1 MTVAAGGTAAGNDI
15 VVPAPAGS
23 PAANALVLGTS
34 SGMGGTATNTGS
46 TIRRGET
53 RTVLLFG
60 PGLSGTM
67 QVSLTGPAD
76 VTISNVR
83 TITSTTDTPGIAFSA
98 SAASGAALGARTVIL
113 RATNDDITTFTGG
126 LEVLP

>member
-1 MTVAAGGTAAGNDI
+1 
-15 VVPAPAGS
+15 
-23 PAANALVLGTS
+23 
-34 SGMGGTATNTGS
+34 MGGTASNTGS
-46 TIRRGET
+46 SIRRGET

-83 TITSTTDTPGIAFSA
+83 TITSTTDTPGVAFSA